1 MSRPGAPNAM
11 IEVDTTLEEGIVA
24 VRFHGAVTDQE
35 FAELAAMIADFGS
48 ARGLLIFLDWF
59 KIDRWDFSAPNA
71 NLVAAWRRAGRAIGR
86 AAIVHDS
93 RTNRQAAWLAA
104 ILRKQ
109 GVTVRS
115 WRPQDAAA
123 AAAWLC
129 IHAAE
134 PPG

>member
-1 MSRPGAPNAM
+1 M
-11 IEVDTTLEEGIVA
+11 IEVDSTLEEEVVTA
-24 VRFHGAVTDQE
+24 RFRGVMTDRE

-48 ARGLLIFLDWF
+48 ARGVLVYLDWLR
-59 KIDRWDFSAPNA
+59 IERWEFSAPKA
-71 NLVAAWRRAGRAIGR
+71 NHFTAWRRAGRTIER

-93 RTNRQAAWLAA
+93 HMNRQAAWLAA

-123 AAAWLC
+123 AAIWLR
-129 IHAAE
+129 I
-134 PPG
+134 